1 MTTTPPL
8 HRYLTDPC
16 NYPALS
22 EALAICDGHSI
33 FDPKDFHM
41 LPEYVRDHFS
51 KVCES
56 EPPSK
61 NPKRTIYL
69 EDGSTA
75 KELYGIYG
83 LDLIESVAKAHHIH
97 TVKNGRG
104 FRANDLKQQITD
116 KVFSQG

>member
-1 MTTTPPL
+1 MTTTPQVNQ
-8 HRYLTDPC
+8 YLTDPA

-22 EALAICDGHSI
+22 EALDICDGHSI
-33 FDPKDFHM
+33 FDPNDFHM
-41 LPEYVRDHFS
+41 LPEYVRDHFA

-56 EPPSK
+56 EPRSK
-61 NPKRTIYL
+61 DPKRTIHL

-83 LDLIESVAKAHHIH
+83 LDLIASVAKAHRIH

-104 FRANDLKQQITD
+104 FQANDLKQQITE